1 MILGLSIHGMLLH
14 YYGRMI
20 REYKNFLNI
29 SYFQEISNLVCGN
42 EFAWFYN
49 ENISYKNSNN
59 NINEHG
65 FSHWIVHPNRPDG
78 TPMYQDYFM
87 PLLLMIKDCV
97 KRNKIIRARVDM
109 TMVATEKFVHN
120 YHKDFEQENIAAI
133 LYINETDGETIILEN
148 ETEKIIKPEV
158 NKLVTFDGNISH
170 TGCSPLK
177 YKRRILINSNYE

>member
-1 MILGLSIHGMLLH
+1 
-14 YYGRMI
+14 
-20 REYKNFLNI
+20 
-29 SYFQEISNLVCGN
+29 
-42 EFAWFYN
+42 
-49 ENISYKNSNN
+49 
-59 NINEHG
+59 
-65 FSHWIVHPNRPDG
+65 
-78 TPMYQDYFM
+78 MYQDYFM